1 MNLVIFAVLGKT
13 RAQFFEA
20 VLRDDAATVSS
31 MLSAPDSQSFINYQD
46 AVNEGETPLQ
56 AAAGLGHSGVTELL
70 IAARCNV
77 DLHLSSGDTPV
88 RVFLFLI

>member
-20 VLRDDAATVSS
+20 VLRDDAATVST
-31 MLSAPDSQSFINYQD
+31 MLSAPGSQSFINYQD
-46 AVNEGETPLQ
+46 AAHEGGTPLH
-56 AAAGLGHSGVTELL
+56 AAACQGHAGVTELL

-77 DLHLSSGDTPV
+77 DLQHSSGGTPV
-88 RVFLFLI
+88 RVCVI